1 MTVAGVTACGQNASQ
16 NAVTYNEAYLDS
28 VADFLIANWA
38 GMSESEIA
46 SISELDADDAQ
57 ALIDANGLPF
67 EADAFTTG
75 FSAYAG
81 VAEDLGAY
89 VDTVE
94 YSTPVVSGDEIT
106 LDVEVQYEHRT
117 ADISLVFDADS
128 IVQSVDVSP
137 HYTMG
142 EILYKAVM
150 NTIIGMGTV
159 FLVLIFISLVIYCFK
174 FIPAI
179 QKKFSR
185 KEITALIYFMGAWQA
200 IRVLWFPTIKEKRRI
215 REIMEGRNMSNKFN
229 PDIPCGRELPGER
242 RSREIEEEFCDASD
256 NWEESGAV
264 EDMMSYSDELPSRK
278 MFGRRG
284 NG

>member
-1 MTVAGVTACGQNASQ
+1 MKHYKTKIFTVLVLAMTVAGVTACGQNASQ
-16 NAVTYNEAYLDS
+16 DAVTYNEAHLDS

-179 QKKFSR
+179 QKKFGR
-185 KEITALIYFMGAWQA
+185 KKKSGDAEPAAPAALEPASAAAVQEPEEELADDTELVAAITAA
-200 IRVLWFPTIKEKRRI
+200 ICAYEGTSADGFVVRSIRRAD
-215 REIMEGRNMSNKFN
+215 RTSWNR
-229 PDIPCGRELPGER
+229 
-242 RSREIEEEFCDASD
+242 A
-256 NWEESGAV
+256 
-264 EDMMSYSDELPSRK
+264 
-278 MFGRRG
+278 
-284 NG
+284 

>member
-1 MTVAGVTACGQNASQ
+1 MKHYKTKIFTVLVLAMTVAGVTACGQNASQ

-185 KEITALIYFMGAWQA
+185 KKKSESTEPVAPVASEPMPAAGPEPTEELADDTELVAAITAA
-200 IRVLWFPTIKEKRRI
+200 ICAYEGTSADGFVVRSIRRAD
-215 REIMEGRNMSNKFN
+215 RTSWNR
-229 PDIPCGRELPGER
+229 
-242 RSREIEEEFCDASD
+242 A
-256 NWEESGAV
+256 
-264 EDMMSYSDELPSRK
+264 
-278 MFGRRG
+278 
-284 NG
+284 

>member
-1 MTVAGVTACGQNASQ
+1 MKHYKTKIFTVLVLAMTVAGVTACGQNASQ

-185 KEITALIYFMGAWQA
+185 KKKSESTEPVAPVASESMPAAVQEPEEELADDTELVAAITAA
-200 IRVLWFPTIKEKRRI
+200 ICAYEGTSADGFVVRSIRRAD
-215 REIMEGRNMSNKFN
+215 RTSWNR
-229 PDIPCGRELPGER
+229 
-242 RSREIEEEFCDASD
+242 A
-256 NWEESGAV
+256 
-264 EDMMSYSDELPSRK
+264 
-278 MFGRRG
+278 
-284 NG
+284 